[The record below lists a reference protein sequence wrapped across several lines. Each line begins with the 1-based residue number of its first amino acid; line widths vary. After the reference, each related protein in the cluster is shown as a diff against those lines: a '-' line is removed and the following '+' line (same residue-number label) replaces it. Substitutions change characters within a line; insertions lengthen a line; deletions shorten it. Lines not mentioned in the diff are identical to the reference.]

1 MNKEF
6 VPYKESLAL
15 KELGFDEPCFGY
27 YSELGSFNFEVNK
40 TNSNCNKPGMHGKY
54 CTAPTYSQTFRWF
67 REKYDL
73 RIWIES
79 NYGIIKFEYVI
90 ATTNINFINNQFED
104 SSYYRIY
111 EEAELECLR
120 KLIEIVKNNE

>member
-1 MNKEF
+1 
-6 VPYKESLAL
+6 
-15 KELGFDEPCFGY
+15 
-27 YSELGSFNFEVNK
+27 
-40 TNSNCNKPGMHGKY
+40 MHGKY
-54 CTAPTYSQTFRWF
+54 CTAPTYPQTFRWF

-104 SSYYRIY
+104 SSYYRTY

-120 KLIEIVKNNE
+120 KIIEIIKIK